1 MTTAT
6 AQQFQYFRENLFH
19 TRGMPLIKLSEK
31 ETRVYLATAGRDV
44 ERAMSQLHKGNSVRT
59 RFGTYTAKEI

>member
-19 TRGMPLIKLSEK
+19 TKGMPLIRLSEK
-31 ETRVYLATAGRDV
+31 EVRMYLATAGRDV
-44 ERAMSQLHKGNSVRT
+44 ERAMRCLHRGGAVRT
-59 RFGTYTAKEI
+59 RFGTYTAREI